1 MNSQFDLEYRD
12 ASNYRASVTVVV
24 KGEINQDQI
33 DKISRNL
40 EDGMFIIAHQVGLPT
55 PAEQLHHEFGTSD
68 DDHVFT
74 VIEQW
79 EADQPTIAD
88 FLTEEPATIEM
99 TVDELAEKIASASWD
114 ISAEMDRQGL
124 LDCLLSA

>member
-1 MNSQFDLEYRD
+1 MNTQFDLEYRD
-12 ASNYRASVTVVV
+12 ASNYRAAARVVV

-55 PAEQLHHEFGTSD
+55 PAERLHNEFGASS

-74 VIEQW
+74 TLEQW

-88 FLTEEPATIEM
+88 FLTEDPATIDM
-99 TVDELAEKIASASWD
+99 TVDDLAEKIGTASWD
-114 ISAEMDRQGL
+114 VSGEMERQGL
-124 LDCLLSA
+124 LDLLLSA